1 MSTAIRFTVITDN
14 VDKAAR
20 AMYGGAADVPPFVR
34 IVTEPRDILDLPA
47 GTMSMARLFSR
58 NSPAEVAFDVM
69 RSRGMLAFPDAAFL
83 DRIDD
88 WLQRRDAARLTRAG
102 GVTGVPAAATAS
114 VHATSIQTAPV
125 PAALAPPLR
134 QRQSG
139 WK

>member
-1 MSTAIRFTVITDN
+1 MSTAIRFTVITDD

-34 IVTEPRDILDLPA
+34 IVAEPRDILDLPA

-58 NSPAEVAFDVM
+58 NSAAEVAFDVM
-69 RSRGMLAFPDAAFL
+69 RSRGMLTFPDAAFL

-88 WLQRRDAARLTRAG
+88 WVQRRDAARLARAG
-102 GVTGVPAAATAS
+102 GATEASHREAPAYHVDQTRPAAAKA
-114 VHATSIQTAPV
+114 QEDAP
-125 PAALAPPLR
+125 R
-134 QRQSG
+134 QRAAR

>member
-1 MSTAIRFTVITDN
+1 MNTAIRFTVITDN

-58 NSPAEVAFDVM
+58 NSAAEVAFDVM

-83 DRIDD
+83 DRIDN

-102 GVTGVPAAATAS
+102 GVTEASRCDAPACHADPARPATAE
-114 VHATSIQTAPV
+114 AKEDAP
-125 PAALAPPLR
+125 R
-134 QRQSG
+134 QRAER